1 MRCAADAAGK
11 EDRMNLV
18 TGATG
23 LLGSHIAERLVQ
35 AGQPVRALVRA
46 GSDTSFLDSLRV
58 EKIVANLA
66 NPSTLA
72 AACQGVEVVYHA
84 AARVGDWGPWSEFQ
98 RDTIEATKNMA
109 EAAQKAGVRRFLHI
123 SSISAYGHPN
133 GKNLVLDETAPL
145 GTNLHRWSYYSIA
158 KVEAEKLLWQMHR
171 QQGLGL
177 TVIRPSWIYGPRD
190 RTSIARLHRMFTT
203 GRIKILGSGNNR
215 LNTVYAGN
223 VADACL
229 LAAQKEAAIGQAYN
243 CSNDGEITQKEY
255 MDKFAAAF
263 GCRPPA
269 RKVPYWLAYSVG
281 FDCECI
287 GRLLRLKKPPFI
299 TRYSVWL
306 MGRDVFFS
314 TEKAR
319 RQLGWQS
326 RIGYDEGIP
335 LTAKWYL
342 KRLA

>member
-1 MRCAADAAGK
+1 
-11 EDRMNLV
+11 MNLV

-23 LLGSHIAERLVQ
+23 LLGSHIAEHLVQ
-35 AGQPVRALVRA
+35 AGQPVRVLVRA
-46 GSDTSFLDSLRV
+46 TSDTSFLDRLGV
-58 EKIVANLA
+58 EKVVADLA
-66 NPSTLA
+66 DPASLA
-72 AACQGVEVVYHA
+72 KACQGIEVVYHA
-84 AARVGDWGPWSEFQ
+84 AARVGDWGPWHEFQ
-98 RDTIEATKNMA
+98 RDTIDATANLA
-109 EAAQKAGVRRFLHI
+109 QAVQKAGVRRFVHI

-133 GKNLVLDETAPL
+133 GKNLVMDETAEL
-145 GTNLHRWSYYSIA
+145 GMNLHRWSYYTTA
-158 KVEAEKLLWQMHR
+158 KVEAEKRLWQMHR
-171 QQGLGL
+171 EQGLPL
-177 TVIRPSWIYGPRD
+177 TVIRPSWIYGVRD

-203 GRIKILGSGNNR
+203 GKIKILGNGQNR

-229 LAAQKEAAIGQAYN
+229 LAAKKDVAIGQAYN

-263 GCRPPA
+263 GCQPPT

-287 GRLLRLKKPPFI
+287 GRLLRLKKPPFV

-314 TEKAR
+314 AEKAR
-319 RQLGWQS
+319 KQLGWQS
-326 RIGYDEGIP
+326 RIGYDEGIQM
-335 LTAKWYL
+335 TAEWYL
-342 KRLA
+342 RQLA